1 MIAKL
6 EFLHESDI
14 NMFVFW
20 KGPLTTGKK
29 LMQREMGR
37 GEINDKINVIQE
49 IVGMKRYGCGDGN
62 MEINYI

>member
-1 MIAKL
+1 
-6 EFLHESDI
+6 
-14 NMFVFW
+14 MFVFW